1 MISFIYDS
9 RTYKLMTKIR
19 WIVASGWAREGSNG
33 RSEKRR
39 KEAFSVMDVFII
51 LIVVFVSSVNAHQ
64 SVLFVY
70 EYFDEYKVYINKAS
84 INE

>member
-9 RTYKLMTKIR
+9 RTCKLMTKIR
-19 WIVASGWAREGSNG
+19 WIVASGWAREGSSG
-33 RSEKRR
+33 ISEKRR